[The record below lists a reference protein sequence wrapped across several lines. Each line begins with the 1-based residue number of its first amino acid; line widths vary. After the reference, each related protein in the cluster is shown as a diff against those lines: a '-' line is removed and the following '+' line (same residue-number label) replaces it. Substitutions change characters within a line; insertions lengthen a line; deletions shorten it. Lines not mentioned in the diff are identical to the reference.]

1 MSKRHAWLWL
11 WALGILLGLN
21 ARAHNPYEITGTAS
35 VLSNR
40 FEVTAVFEY
49 RAARL
54 LTGRGWA
61 TNQVDETLEF
71 AAMKSELESAAGKF
85 FQLSTAGKILPLN
98 SITAE
103 LGVENHITLT
113 ISYPAIGETPVTIS
127 APGLSVLTDEGQY
140 GVGMTVLDM
149 VRKKVLGQHVFSSA
163 NPLAQATFGPSAET
177 VPASKPE
184 NDSTARTIENKKPN
198 HLSPSVLAEPKPA
211 QKNPLLW
218 PWFVAAAFGGLIA
231 WRLSRPK

>member
-1 MSKRHAWLWL
+1 MS
-11 WALGILLGLN
+11 LN
-21 ARAHNPYEITGTAS
+21 AHAHNPYEITGTAS

-40 FEVTAVFEY
+40 FEITAVFEY

-61 TNQVDETLEF
+61 TNQVDESLEF
-71 AAMKSELESAAGKF
+71 TAMKSELETAAGKF
-85 FQLSTAGKILPLN
+85 FQLSTAEKILSLN

-113 ISYPAIGETPVTIS
+113 LSYPAIGETPVTIS
-127 APGLSVLTDEGQY
+127 APGLTQLAPEGQY

-149 VRKKVLGQHVFSSA
+149 VRKKVLGQHVFSAA
-163 NPLAQATFGPSAET
+163 NPLAQATFGLSAEI
-177 VPASKPE
+177 VPASKTD
-184 NDSTARTIENKKPN
+184 NDSTARAIENGKRN
-198 HLSPSVLAEPKPA
+198 HLSPTVLAEPKPA

-218 PWFVAAAFGGLIA
+218 PWFVAAAFGALLA
-231 WRLSRPK
+231 WRLSRRK